1 MEIYSHLL
9 FSNLCLLHCLQKVSI
24 NQDFTVTDQHKLV
37 EEVGGEA
44 EGEQSL
50 SSENHVMA
58 PAKRR
63 SAGFVK
69 KESDPIVFLKSAMRT
84 RGSGRARSEANA
96 VQWRTFGFDVIVRG
110 GGIDK
115 EAESIENDQE
125 LIKPL
130 KLGGQAAAAESCQ
143 SRGWSRIR
151 TSCYDG
157 RNDCA

>member
-9 FSNLCLLHCLQKVSI
+9 FSNLCLLHCLQKGF
-24 NQDFTVTDQHKLV
+24 NQAGFCGSVTDQHKLV

-84 RGSGRARSEANA
+84 RGSGRASREANA

-110 GGIDK
+110 GW
-115 EAESIENDQE
+115 NRQ
-125 LIKPL
+125 
-130 KLGGQAAAAESCQ
+130 GG
-143 SRGWSRIR
+143 RI
-151 TSCYDG
+151 Y
-157 RNDCA
+157 

>member
-1 MEIYSHLL
+1 MTYSHLL
-9 FSNLCLLHCLQKVSI
+9 SSNLCLLQCLQKVSI
-24 NQDFTVTDQHKLV
+24 NQDFIVTDQHKLV

-84 RGSGRARSEANA
+84 RGSGRARREANA

-110 GGIDK
+110 GM
-115 EAESIENDQE
+115 E
-125 LIKPL
+125 
-130 KLGGQAAAAESCQ
+130 
-143 SRGWSRIR
+143 
-151 TSCYDG
+151 
-157 RNDCA
+157 

>member
-1 MEIYSHLL
+1 MMVEVVVWKKFLDDL
-9 FSNLCLLHCLQKVSI
+9 FSPPLLESLFAPWPAKRQVSI

-84 RGSGRARSEANA
+84 RGSGRASREANA
-96 VQWRTFGFDVIVRG
+96 VQWRTFGFDVIV
-110 GGIDK
+110 
-115 EAESIENDQE
+115 
-125 LIKPL
+125 L
-130 KLGGQAAAAESCQ
+130 
-143 SRGWSRIR
+143 
-151 TSCYDG
+151 
-157 RNDCA
+157 